1 MVFYNIIFEIIAK
14 FLYVGYGFKTSVI
27 FVGEGWQEALDNNRG
42 TAEHDPSLFNIGE
55 GWQGAL
61 DNNKGAA
68 KHDSS
73 LFNIGEGWQ
82 GAAEDDRGAADMIQ
96 VCLI

>member
-1 MVFYNIIFEIIAK
+1 M
-14 FLYVGYGFKTSVI
+14 YVGYGFKTSVI
-27 FVGEGWQEALDNNRG
+27 FVGEGWQ
-42 TAEHDPSLFNIGE
+42 
-55 GWQGAL
+55 GAL
-61 DNNKGAA
+61 DNKGAA

-82 GAAEDDRGAADMIQ
+82 GAAEYDRGAADMIQ

>member
-1 MVFYNIIFEIIAK
+1 M
-14 FLYVGYGFKTSVI
+14 TRT
-27 FVGEGWQEALDNNRG
+27 LDNNRG
-42 TAEHDPSLFNIGE
+42 AAE
-55 GWQGAL
+55 
-61 DNNKGAA
+61 
-68 KHDSS
+68 HDSS